1 MKNRIFG
8 VLAIAVAVAT
18 LAAPLGAQST
28 RLTATVPFEFMV
40 GSKTM
45 PAGDYRISSASS
57 EAALIIAGGEKES
70 SALALTR
77 PVGNEADHAGE
88 SVLVF
93 HRYGDH
99 YALSQIWDDSM
110 KVAREIPMS
119 RTEREMAKT
128 ASAEKV
134 VVLAYLAKR

>member
-57 EAALIIAGGEKES
+57 AEALTIAGGEKES

-77 PVGNEADHAGE
+77 PVGNDADHAGE
-88 SVLVF
+88 TVLVF

-119 RTEREMAKT
+119 RTEREMAK
-128 ASAEKV
+128 AAPVEKV
-134 VVLAYLAKR
+134 TVLAYLAKR